1 MLCSHCGKSDRLARS
16 GPDHRRLFAIIN
28 AAHDS
33 WPEQH
38 RFQPSSAEHLRAWLL
53 IQAGYCEATLIESED
68 YDLARAVQMAVRVAK
83 ALDAYGVLRIKGE
96 QIEVVRPK
104 SMRFDKMSQREFGP
118 IRDAIEHIICAELGV
133 TIEALS
139 KAEAA

>member
-1 MLCSHCGKSDRLARS
+1 MLCEHCGKSSKSPRS
-16 GPDHRRLFAIIN
+16 GPDHRRLFSII
-28 AAHDS
+28 AAAWAT

-38 RFQPSSAEHLRAWLL
+38 RFQPSSAEHLRSWLL
-53 IQAGYCEATLIESED
+53 IQAGHCEVI
-68 YDLARAVQMAVRVAK
+68 AVEPEGDDVVASVRTAARVAK
-83 ALDAYGVLRIKGE
+83 ALDAHGVLRIRGE

-118 IRDAIEHIICAELGV
+118 IRDAIENIICTELGV
-133 TIEALS
+133 TIEALA